1 MFVRLAGT
9 LFIGRTNIPLR
20 RSAFAARRCPPWK
33 GDDQLCSPKP
43 MVSGLLFYH
52 NLRSNQ
58 NLVHDLSV
66 NVRQAEV
73 AALEGIDEP
82 FVVEAE
88 GIEERG
94 LEVVDVDTA

>member
-1 MFVRLAGT
+1 MNT
-9 LFIGRTNIPLR
+9 YPCQP
-20 RSAFAARRCPPWK
+20 SK

-43 MVSGLLFYH
+43 IESDLLFHH
-52 NLRSNQ
+52 NLSSRQ
-58 NLVHDLSV
+58 NLVDDLSV

-94 LEVVDVDTA
+94 LEVVDVDAA